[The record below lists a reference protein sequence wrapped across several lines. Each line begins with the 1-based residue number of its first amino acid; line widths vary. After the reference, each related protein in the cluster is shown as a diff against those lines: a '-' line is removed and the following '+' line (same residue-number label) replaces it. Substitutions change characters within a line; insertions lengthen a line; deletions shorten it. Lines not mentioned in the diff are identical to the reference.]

1 MTRDA
6 KIGLLLGLAF
16 IFVIAFIVNGLP
28 SLRGDKN
35 KDSNE
40 LTAGMATLPNRQA
53 GIGARERKV
62 LNPTTTVEA
71 PDWSVTNA
79 LMEEQGIRFTTP
91 LPYRPLADASKN
103 PSNLQES
110 VKIGPVAKKVVE
122 EKIPAVVR
130 RPEPVKPA
138 LPKVYVVEEG
148 DNLSTIALKFYGPEA
163 GNTRAVI
170 AALFK
175 ANGNLLKSP
184 DDIYLGQKLIVPALS
199 SLTVQTEKSKVS
211 LASSIFEKVKSI
223 GREHLPLKK
232 PERVKPGKSYTVRD
246 GDSLWRIA
254 AENLGDG
261 SRYKEIV
268 TLNKDVLSDE
278 DSLTVGMA
286 LKLPPK

>member
-35 KDSNE
+35 KNSNE
-40 LTAGMATLPNRQA
+40 LTAGMVNSPNRES
-53 GIGARERKV
+53 GIGGRERRV
-62 LNPTTTVEA
+62 LNPTTTVDNQE
-71 PDWSVTNA
+71 WSVTNA

-103 PSNLQES
+103 PSGLQER
-110 VKIGPVAKKVVE
+110 VEIGPSAPRVVE
-122 EKIPAVVR
+122 EKIPVVVR
-130 RPEPVKPA
+130 SGEPVKPA
-138 LPKVYVVEEG
+138 FPKVYVVEDG
-148 DNLSTIALKFYGPEA
+148 DNLSTIALKFYGPEE
-163 GNTRAVI
+163 GNKRANI
-170 AALFK
+170 AKLFQ
-175 ANGNLLKSP
+175 ANSKLLSTP
-184 DDIYLGQKLIVPALS
+184 DEIKVGQKLTIPALS
-199 SLTVQTEKSKVS
+199 ALTGEQERSDGG
-211 LASSIFEKVKSI
+211 LASSLFEKVKSI

-232 PERVKPGKSYTVRD
+232 PEVSVRVKSYTVRD

-254 AENLGDG
+254 EAELGDG

-286 LKLPPK
+286 LKIPPK

>member
-40 LTAGMATLPNRQA
+40 LTAGMAKLPNREV
-53 GIGARERKV
+53 GIGAREREA
-62 LNPTTTVEA
+62 LRQTTRAET
-71 PDWSVTNA
+71 PGWNVTNA

-91 LPYRPLADASKN
+91 LPYGPTADASRN
-103 PSNLQES
+103 PTNLQERID
-110 VKIGPVAKKVVE
+110 IGPSSPTVVE
-122 EKIPAVVR
+122 SKIPVVVR
-130 RPEPVKPA
+130 NPEPVKPA
-138 LPKVYVVEEG
+138 LPKLYVVEEG
-148 DNLSTIALKFYGPEA
+148 DNLSTIALKFYGPEE
-163 GNTRAVI
+163 GNKRANISKLYQTNSKVLS
-170 AALFK
+170 A
-175 ANGNLLKSP
+175 P
-184 DDIYLGQKLIVPALS
+184 DEIKVGQQLIIPVLS
-199 SLTVQTEKSKVS
+199 SSEVNREQSGG

-232 PERVKPGKSYTVRD
+232 ADPGKSYTVRE

-254 AENLGDG
+254 QENLGDG

-268 TLNKDVLSDE
+268 TLNKGILGDE
-278 DSLTVGMA
+278 DSLTVGMT
-286 LKLPPK
+286 LKIPPK